1 MAKMIHLFRMSNSKK
16 CGRVC
21 FATTLILLINFSLRQ
36 FLSQSKESATLSR
49 HRLIVAPAAA
59 AVANF
64 CSQVEPGVKVSHAG
78 DRLRLIKSWVV
89 ELYQCQSP
97 IIVTVKDM
105 NVATTY

>member
-1 MAKMIHLFRMSNSKK
+1 MASMIHLFRMSNFKK
-16 CGRVC
+16 CYRGC

-49 HRLIVAPAAA
+49 HRLIVAAA

-64 CSQVEPGVKVSHAG
+64 CSQVEPVVKVSHAG
-78 DRLRLIKSWVV
+78 HRLSLIKSWVV
-89 ELYQCQSP
+89 ELYKCQSP